1 MSEFEKEAEAVKA
14 VAELGTESLKTIQKA
29 GGFFRDIIGDG
40 LHDWAALKFSDR
52 QKFKRAAAVVYDYDN
67 IIRIAH
73 KVDQKLLRDGVTTRA
88 AIAPKL
94 GIEFLN
100 HASLEYDDNIQ
111 ELYAELYASAV
122 NPDKKEQV
130 EVKHIHTLKS
140 LTGGD
145 LRTLKV
151 IFAERMWLR
160 DREQFHLEKARLK
173 FEWVEASP
181 KTANELAAL
190 IEAEAI
196 NPLASQYPY
205 DKIAIESLMS
215 AGIIQPM
222 LVDLDKLL
230 NTKSRKF
237 LKNKRIIRG
246 SAIGGELT
254 SYGLEFCKITK
265 PEIRT
270 FDRTPDK
277 RPPYFIK
284 TTSPTPTAQAR

>member
-52 QKFKRAAAVVYDYDN
+52 QKFKRAAAAVYDYDN

-100 HASLEYDDNIQ
+100 HASLEYDDSIQ
-111 ELYAELYASAV
+111 DLYAELYANAV

-140 LTGGD
+140 LTGDD
-145 LRTLKV
+145 LRELKILYAETLWVYPRKEVNLLRAVLTMDMIDSLPKSVEQLNSV
-151 IFAERMWLR
+151 I
-160 DREQFHLEKARLK
+160 
-173 FEWVEASP
+173 
-181 KTANELAAL
+181 NEH
-190 IEAEAI
+190 
-196 NPLASQYPY
+196 
-205 DKIAIESLMS
+205 
-215 AGIIQPM
+215 AGPFG
-222 LVDLDKLL
+222 KRF
-230 NTKSRKF
+230 TRSRKSIDSLIVNGLLQRGEVDVDEPLNKYKAGMSRTF
-237 LKNKRIIRG
+237 AYSQNFTRTKTPDHTRTKNLIRG
-246 SAIGGELT
+246 SVTQGELT
-254 SYGLEFCKITK
+254 LYGLEFCKITK
-265 PEIRT
+265 PEIK
-270 FDRTPDK
+270 PLE
-277 RPPYFIK
+277 
-284 TTSPTPTAQAR
+284 S